1 MLQIKYTGLMT
12 LTLCLWNTSKAEK
25 TSNGKKK
32 KKKAQT
38 QAAVK
43 MHKSYS
49 MFESEVSLERCRVQ
63 FSPSLENF
71 PKMYNCP
78 LAHVEH

>member
-25 TSNGKKK
+25 RSNEK

-43 MHKSYS
+43 THRNYS
-49 MFESEVSLERCRVQ
+49 SFESEVSLERSSVQ

-71 PKMYNCP
+71 PKRCNCP
-78 LAHVEH
+78 LTHVEH

>member
-12 LTLCLWNTSKAEK
+12 QTLCLWNTSKAEK
-25 TSNGKKK
+25 MSNNNNKKNV
-32 KKKAQT
+32 QV

-49 MFESEVSLERCRVQ
+49 RFESEVSIERCRVQ